1 MTSTKQND
9 FSQGKVWKNILLQAV
24 PLTVAQLVQ
33 LLYNIV
39 DRIYIGHL
47 PGTGNLALTGIGLT
61 FPIITI
67 IAAFTNMFAT
77 GGTPLFSIARGEQ
90 NTEKA
95 EQIEGNVFSL
105 IFCFAAM
112 VMVFCYLFRRPILY
126 LFGASDDSYVYADQY
141 LQIYLLGTVFSMLA
155 TGMNGFINA

>member
-61 FPIITI
+61 FPIIT
-67 IAAFTNMFAT
+67 AVT
-77 GGTPLFSIARGEQ
+77 
-90 NTEKA
+90 TEK
-95 EQIEGNVFSL
+95 IINITISL
-105 IFCFAAM
+105 DYSGIIT
-112 VMVFCYLFRRPILY
+112 YI
-126 LFGASDDSYVYADQY
+126 
-141 LQIYLLGTVFSMLA
+141 
-155 TGMNGFINA
+155 

>member
-1 MTSTKQND
+1 MASAKQND
-9 FSQGKVWKNILLQAV
+9 FSRGKVWKNILLQAV
-24 PLTVAQLVQ
+24 PLTVAQLVH

-47 PGTGNLALTGIGLT
+47 PDIGNLALTGVGLT

-77 GGTPLFSIARGEQ
+77 GGTPLYSIARGEN

-95 EQIEGNVFSL
+95 EQIEGNVFYMIL
-105 IFCFAAM
+105 CCAAV
-112 VMVFCYLFRRPILY
+112 VMVF
-126 LFGASDDSYVYADQY
+126 
-141 LQIYLLGTVFSMLA
+141 
-155 TGMNGFINA
+155 